1 MKITFDRVENIEWM
15 KTFVIDLDKP
25 EVKDKFASFLEIGG
39 NSNFDSDTDE
49 ITMEQYLSMDK
60 DEREEIL
67 QNFAYWIINDEA
79 DEACFDITRDECID
93 CHGTEDSDI
102 ELLDS

>member
-39 NSNFDSDTDE
+39 NSNFDSDSEE
-49 ITMEQYLSMDK
+49 ITMEQYLAMDK
-60 DEREEIL
+60 SEREEIL
-67 QNFAYWIINDEA
+67 QNFAYWIINDEE
-79 DEACFDITRDECID
+79 DENCFDIIRDECID
-93 CHGTEDSDI
+93 CHATEDGDI